1 MSHDMTNAM
10 VIDYGW
16 LNWFSVAHPDLGG
29 CTLLTLQKAIQL
41 TQRWFPR
48 AGNWDSCPEGADCH
62 CCVLR
67 EASTRVARGPERG
80 VSTEIEEERPKKEDV
95 EPLIWEAG
103 AGEGGT
109 GAEIGTFG
117 KVLAKRGRVET
128 VDLLLQLASLVYRLN
143 SAGIV
148 IVFSAIV
155 FPFETKNTQIIFN
168 SSHINSEERREHQ
181 FKIIYSDNSRS
192 RWMRG
197 VAVTTFLH
205 VVVEITTWT
214 LKSCLRFGF
223 NLFWQQQTSAG
234 ERARSSCHNG
244 TNWMKYCRALVV
256 SFSSSSRSH
265 LEELGGWVC
274 YHSSIRHCP
283 PFYIISP
290 FQHCLL
296 HIHILSRSAISPII
310 LAKSDPL
317 LPGLYN

>member
-1 MSHDMTNAM
+1 MSSYFMSHDMTNAM

-80 VSTEIEEERPKKEDV
+80 VSTEIEEERPKKGDV

-117 KVLAKRGRVET
+117 KVLAKRGRVAEVKT
-128 VDLLLQLASLVYRLN
+128 VGLLLQLASLVYRLN

-155 FPFETKNTQIIFN
+155 FPFEIIFN
-168 SSHINSEERREHQ
+168 SSHINSEETSFRDKFAQNH
-181 FKIIYSDNSRS
+181 
-192 RWMRG
+192 
-197 VAVTTFLH
+197 
-205 VVVEITTWT
+205 
-214 LKSCLRFGF
+214 LKNI
-223 NLFWQQQTSAG
+223 NLFWQQQKSVN
-234 ERARSSCHNG
+234 ERGCNHNISSCGCWDHNLDLEKFSQIWLQSILTAADISG
-244 TNWMKYCRALVV
+244 REGPQLVSQWDKLNEILPRTCRQFLIIVKVTSWRVGRVGVLSFLHQALP
-256 SFSSSSRSH
+256 SLLYYFSLSA
-265 LEELGGWVC
+265 LLAA
-274 YHSSIRHCP
+274 YP
-283 PFYIISP
+283 YII
-290 FQHCLL
+290 
-296 HIHILSRSAISPII
+296 
-310 LAKSDPL
+310 
-317 LPGLYN
+317 